1 MVEKTTSKLHKEG
14 MTRGGGGGGGEVQA
28 EVIFISNIKKQQPTI
43 IDPFRLANN
52 Q

>member
-14 MTRGGGGGGGEVQA
+14 MTRGGGEVQA